1 MIHKEKVLE
10 LANQLNDKIQEV
22 HHYLHQHPELAFEEA
37 NTARYICQF
46 LDEQGIS
53 YTKGVA
59 KTGVIGLIKG
69 KNPNVKVLALRA
81 DMDALEIEE
90 QNKIP
95 YKSLNTGVMHACGH
109 DVHMASL
116 LGTLSILYQL
126 RDEFEGTVKFIFQPS
141 EEKYPGGASVMIKE
155 GVLKNPEVNQIF
167 GQHVFPELEVGKVGF
182 RKGKYMAS
190 TDEIYLKVKGKGG
203 HGGIPHHVVDTV
215 LMASHIIVALQ
226 QISSRMANPTM
237 PTVLSFGKFIA
248 NGQTNVIPDVVEIE
262 GTVRTFDEAWRK
274 KIHVEIQ
281 KIAKGV
287 AQSMGGDC
295 EVTIA
300 HGYPFVYN
308 EENMTDRA
316 IKAAKDLL
324 GEAQVVDLEM
334 RMTAEDFSY
343 FSQEIPGCFY
353 RLGTANIRKGIV
365 SNLHTST
372 FDVDAESL
380 KIGMSLMAWLAIKE
394 LEYKL

>member
-1 MIHKEKVLE
+1 MIHKEMVLD
-10 LANQLNDKIQEV
+10 LADQLNDKIQEV
-22 HHYLHQHPELAFEEA
+22 HHYLHQHPELAFEEN
-37 NTARYICQF
+37 NTANYICRF

-69 KNPNVKVLALRA
+69 KNPDVKILALRA
-81 DMDALEIEE
+81 DMDALQIEE
-90 QNKIP
+90 QNSIP
-95 YKSLNTGVMHACGH
+95 YKSLNAGVMHACGH

-116 LGTLSILYQL
+116 LGTLSILHQL
-126 RDEFEGTVKFIFQPS
+126 RDEFEGTIKFIFQPS

-190 TDEIYLKVKGKGG
+190 TDEVYLTVKGKGG

-215 LMASHIIVALQ
+215 LIASQIIVALQ
-226 QISSRMANPTM
+226 QISSRLANPTM
-237 PTVLSFGKFIA
+237 PTVLSFGKFMA
-248 NGQTNVIPDVVEIE
+248 NGQSNIIPSEVKIE
-262 GTVRTFDEAWRK
+262 GTMRTFDEDWRK
-274 KIHVEIQ
+274 QMQDQIK

-308 EENMTDRA
+308 EENLTDRA

-324 GEAQVVDLEM
+324 GEEQVVELEM

-353 RLGTANIRKGIV
+353 RLGTANSKKGIV

-394 LEYKL
+394 LQI